1 VSLNVSALRRSFEL
15 IAPRADRFADRFY
28 EKLFADFPEVRP
40 LFGRTDLADQR
51 RMLIQMLTI
60 VMRSLEQPAVL
71 SRVLGELGARH
82 VDYGVR
88 EEHYPLVARTLMG
101 ALREFAGEAWT
112 DEFNTAW
119 TEALYAVAG
128 LMLEGAKGRQ
138 PARAGVEATVSH
150 SSGGAVS
157 PAVFSD
163 RSAVRSAPREGHS
176 MTVETSWGVR
186 NGSTAAT
193 PPAEQTALFY
203 GMVEASPAAMMAV
216 LGDGTIFYANR
227 KAQELLRQ
235 LQPVLGFGPQDLV
248 GGPVRR
254 LFRALPEIDLPPSRS
269 LQPRTVKARAGNESL
284 EIVMTPISDANGDVA
299 GELWLWELTTER
311 ARAEEARAD
320 TLGQIAAIGKSNAVI
335 SFNLDGTILDANE
348 NFLGAVGYRLDEIR
362 GKHHS
367 MFVDDNYRRSSEYR
381 EFWAQLNR
389 GEYSSGEYRRIG
401 KGGKEIWIQASYNPI
416 IDAHG
421 KPFKVVKYA
430 SDITAQVK
438 ARQEMIGLK
447 SVLEN
452 LPFNVILADTSLKIT
467 YLNPSSVT
475 QLTTLEKFLPIKVKD
490 IVGQSI
496 DIFHK
501 NPAHQR
507 NLLGNTNNLPHR
519 AQIKVGPETLD
530 LLVSP
535 VRDDKGNFLG
545 PMVTWE
551 VITEKLRIQ
560 NEVARIQNMMDQM
573 NVNVML
579 ANRDF
584 ELVYMNPASANTLRK
599 LQHLL
604 PAPVDQLVGRKIDI
618 FHKNPEHQRRMLSD
632 PRNLPH
638 NAKIKL
644 GAETLDLRVA
654 AINDKDGN
662 FVGPMVTWSVITET
676 VKMADDFES
685 SIKTVVGS
693 VTAGAAQVQGN
704 SRNMAAT
711 AEETARQA
719 QVVAAASEE
728 ATKNVETVSSAAEE
742 LSASIAEIARHVQDA
757 SRMTQQAVQEANRTN
772 LTIKDL
778 GESSNQIGQVIKV
791 ITSIAQQTNL
801 LALNATIEAARAG
814 EAGKGFAVVANEVKE
829 LARQTAKAT
838 EEISQKIGAIQSA
851 TGVAIT
857 AIGSIGDSIGRINE
871 ISTTIASAVEEQTA
885 ATNEI
890 SRNVSEAAK
899 GTAEVSNNITGV
911 SGAAEEGGRAAAE
924 MLQASENLTTQS
936 QTLDHL
942 TNDFLKRMRAL

>member
-1 VSLNVSALRRSFEL
+1 MSLNAAALRRSFEL

-28 EKLFADFPEVRP
+28 EKLFADFPDVRP

-51 RMLIQMLTI
+51 RMLIQMLTV

-71 SRVLGELGARH
+71 SRILGELGSRH
-82 VDYGVR
+82 VSYGVR
-88 EEHYPLVARTLMG
+88 EEHYPLVARTLM
-101 ALREFAGEAWT
+101 AVLREFAGESWT
-112 DEFNTAW
+112 EEFNTAW

-138 PARAGVEATVSH
+138 PVAAGVEAGASH
-150 SSGGAVS
+150 SSGGAFAS
-157 PAVFSD
+157 AAHSD

-186 NGSTAAT
+186 NGSTAGT

-227 KAQELLRQ
+227 KAQDLLRQ
-235 LQPVLGFGPQDLV
+235 LQPVLGVGPQELV

-254 LFRALPEIDLPPSRS
+254 LFRALPDLDLPPSRS
-269 LQPRTVKARAGNESL
+269 MQPRTVKARAGNEML
-284 EIVMTPISDANGDVA
+284 EIVMTPIADAKGDVA
-299 GELWLWELTTER
+299 GELWLWELTTDR
-311 ARAEEARAD
+311 VRAEEVRVDSA
-320 TLGQIAAIGKSNAVI
+320 GQIAAIGKSNAVI
-335 SFNLDGTILDANE
+335 SFNLEGTILDANE
-348 NFLGAVGYRLDEIR
+348 NFLGAVGYRLEEIR

-367 MFVDDNYRRSSEYR
+367 MFVDDDYRRSSEYR

-389 GEYSSGEYRRIG
+389 GEYVAGEFRRVG
-401 KGGKEIWIQASYNPI
+401 KGGKEIWIQASCNPI
-416 IDAHG
+416 LDASG

-452 LPFNVILADTSLKIT
+452 LPFNVILADAGLKIT
-467 YLNPSSVT
+467 YLNPSSVK
-475 QLTTLEKFLPIKVKD
+475 QLTALEKFLPIKVKD
-490 IVGQSI
+490 IVGQSV
-496 DIFHK
+496 DVFHK

-507 NLLGNTNNLPHR
+507 NMLSNPNNLPHR

-535 VRDDKGNFLG
+535 VRDDKGNYLG

-551 VITEKLRIQ
+551 VVTEKLRIQ
-560 NEVARIQNMMDQM
+560 NEVARVQNMMDQM
-573 NVNVML
+573 SMNVML
-579 ANRDF
+579 ANRDL
-584 ELVYMNPASANTLRK
+584 ELVYMNPASFNTLRK
-599 LQHLL
+599 IQHLL
-604 PAPVDQLVGRKIDI
+604 PIPVDQMIGRKIDI
-618 FHKNPEHQRRMLSD
+618 FHKQPEMQRKLLSD

-662 FVGPMVTWSVITET
+662 YIGPMVSWAVITET
-676 VKMADDFES
+676 VKLADDFES
-685 SIKTVVGS
+685 SVKAVVTS
-693 VTAGAAQVQGN
+693 VTAGATQVQSN

-757 SRMTQQAVQEANRTN
+757 SRMTQQAVQEANKTN

-778 GESSNQIGQVIKV
+778 GESSSQIGQVIKV

-911 SGAAEEGGRAAAE
+911 SQAAEEGGRAASE
-924 MLQASENLTTQS
+924 MLSASENLTKQS
-936 QTLDHL
+936 HMLDQL
-942 TNDFLKRMRAL
+942 TNDFLKRMRVL

>member
-1 VSLNVSALRRSFEL
+1 MSLNATALRRSFEL

-28 EKLFADFPEVRP
+28 EKLFADFPDVRP
-40 LFGRTDLADQR
+40 LFGRTELAEQR
-51 RMLIQMLTI
+51 RMLIQMLTV
-60 VMRSLEQPAVL
+60 VMRSLEQPAML
-71 SRVLGELGARH
+71 SRILGELGARH
-82 VDYGVR
+82 VGYGVR
-88 EEHYPLVARTLMG
+88 EEHYPLVARTMM
-101 ALREFAGEAWT
+101 AVLREFAGEAWT
-112 DEFNTAW
+112 EEFNTAW

-138 PARAGVEATVSH
+138 PVAAGVEAGASH
-150 SSGGAVS
+150 SSGGAFVS
-157 PAVFSD
+157 AVHSD

-186 NGSTAAT
+186 NGSAAAAPST
-193 PPAEQTALFY
+193 ENAALFY

-235 LQPVLGFGPQDLV
+235 LQSVLGFGPQELV

-269 LQPRTVKARAGNESL
+269 MQPRTVKARAGSEML
-284 EIVMTPISDANGDVA
+284 EIEMTPIADAKGDVA
-299 GELWLWELTTER
+299 GELWLWELTTDR
-311 ARAEEARAD
+311 LQAEELRIDSA
-320 TLGQIAAIGKSNAVI
+320 GQIAAISKSNAVI
-335 SFNLDGTILDANE
+335 SFNLDGTIIDAND
-348 NFLGAVGYRLDEIR
+348 NFLSAVGYHLEEVR
-362 GKHHS
+362 GKHHGL
-367 MFVDDNYRRSSEYR
+367 FVDDEYRRSPEYR
-381 EFWAQLNR
+381 EFWGKLNR
-389 GEYSSGEYRRIG
+389 GEYVTGEFRRLG
-401 KGGKEIWIQASYNPI
+401 KGGREIWIQASYNPI
-416 IDAHG
+416 LDLSG

-438 ARQEMIGLK
+438 SRQEMIGLK

-452 LPFNVILADTSLKIT
+452 LPFNVILADTSLRIT
-467 YLNPSSVT
+467 YLNPSSVK
-475 QLTTLEKFLPIKVKD
+475 QLSALEKFLPIKVRD

-507 NLLGNTNNLPHR
+507 NLLGDTGNLPHR

-535 VRDDKGNFLG
+535 VRDDKGNYLG

-560 NEVARIQNMMDQM
+560 NEMVRVQNMMDQM
-573 NVNVML
+573 SINIML
-579 ANRDF
+579 ANRDL
-584 ELVYMNPASANTLRK
+584 ELVYMNPASVNTLRK
-599 LQHLL
+599 IQHLL
-604 PAPVDQLVGRKIDI
+604 PIPVDQMIGRKIDI
-618 FHKNPEHQRRMLSD
+618 FHKQPEMQRRLLSD

-638 NAKIKL
+638 NAKIRL
-644 GAETLDLRVA
+644 GTETLDLRVA
-654 AINDKDGN
+654 AILDKDGN
-662 FVGPMVTWSVITET
+662 YVGPMVSWAVVTEM
-676 VKMADDFES
+676 VKLADDFES
-685 SIKTVVGS
+685 SIKSVVTS
-693 VTAGAAQVQGN
+693 VTAGATQVQGN

-757 SRMTQQAVQEANRTN
+757 SRMTQQAVQEANKTN

-924 MLQASENLTTQS
+924 MLDASENLTKQS
-936 QTLDHL
+936 QALDHL
-942 TNDFLKRMRAL
+942 TNEFLKRMRVL